1 VRLSGLL
8 LALALLFACNKPPA
22 QAPPQKKNE
31 PKLRATVVTI
41 QTTIQPANKTYTH
54 TLIIANDLARSG
66 DEVDRWR
73 LFDFAQKRVTFVDD
87 IAGTIRIEPFDDVI
101 AARRG
106 AIARPVP
113 DGLPRAQ
120 FTVTGA
126 QKTLQGVATKQSVI
140 RLGAYQR
147 ELWIGSH
154 PLIPRGLFAML
165 QASEPV
171 SSPLA
176 GVTRAADEALM
187 EVQGFPIADHA
198 ELPYENKKVVIDNNV
213 VKIEQRDVPA
223 SWLNVRGDYKEVTPA
238 PVTRT
243 SNRQSE

>member
-1 VRLSGLL
+1 VRLKGLL
-8 LALALLFACNKPPA
+8 LALALLCACNKPPA
-22 QAPPQKKNE
+22 QAPSAPRKNE
-31 PKLRATVVTI
+31 PAIHATVVTI

-54 TLIIANDLARSG
+54 TLVIAGDRARSS
-66 DEVDRWR
+66 DEADQWR

-87 IAGTIRIEPFDDVI
+87 VAKTIRIQPFADAI
-101 AARRG
+101 AARRA

-120 FTVTGA
+120 FAVTGA
-126 QKTLQGVATKQSVI
+126 QKTLQGVAAKQSVI

-165 QASEPV
+165 QASEPI

-176 GVTRAADEALM
+176 GITRIADEALL
-187 EVQGFPIADHA
+187 EVQSFPLADHA
-198 ELPYENKKVVIDNNV
+198 ELPYENKKVIIDNAV

-223 SWLNVRGDYKEVTPA
+223 ALLSVHGDYKQAAAVATS
-238 PVTRT
+238 RT
-243 SNRQSE
+243 QPK